1 MTVKNKFGFGCMRL
15 PLTDEKDPSSV
26 DQEQFNK
33 MVDLYMENGYNYF
46 DTSYAYHNG
55 ISEISI
61 KKAVV
66 DRYPRKSYM
75 IADKMPTWLLTKAED
90 NEKYVNEM
98 LNRLGID
105 YFDRFL
111 IHNINTPWFKK
122 AVNAETFDYLRKMKE
137 DGLASKI
144 GFSFHD
150 EPELL
155 EKTLKEYSNGF
166 DFALLEIN
174 YIDWNDPIIQSKKC
188 YELCVEYGLE
198 IYVMEPLKGGVILNT
213 TEDIKNDFK
222 KFNPNE
228 SIASLALRFCASLDN
243 VKVILSGM
251 SNIENTK
258 ENIETFNNFK
268 VLTDEEW
275 EFMEKEAEKLRKN
288 IVVACSE
295 CDYCIEHCPHNIPI
309 SDYFRI
315 YNAKKQNPDSNI
327 YTAYYHKLANEE
339 VSAEECN
346 ECGTCIDYCTQQI
359 DIPEELKKVVE
370 TFESGFNPYA

>member
-137 DGLASKI
+137 EGLASKI

-150 EPELL
+150 EPKLL

-213 TEDIKNDFK
+213 SDDIKNDFK

-268 VLTDEEW
+268 ALTDEEW
-275 EFMEKEAEKLRKN
+275 EFLEKEAEKLRKN
-288 IVVACSE
+288 IAVACSE

>member
-66 DRYPRKSYM
+66 DRYPRRSYM

-137 DGLASKI
+137 EGLASKI

-150 EPELL
+150 EPKLL

-213 TEDIKNDFK
+213 SDDIKNDFK

-268 VLTDEEW
+268 ALTDEEW
-275 EFMEKEAEKLRKN
+275 EFLEKEAEKLRKN
-288 IVVACSE
+288 IAVACSE

>member
-15 PLTDEKDPSSV
+15 PLTDKKDPSSV

-33 MVDLYMENGYNYF
+33 MVDLYLENGYNYF

-75 IADKMPTWLLTKAED
+75 ITDKMPTWLLTKAED

-137 DGLASKI
+137 EGLASKI

-213 TEDIKNDFK
+213 SDDIKNDFK

-268 VLTDEEW
+268 ALTDEEW
-275 EFMEKEAEKLRKN
+275 EFLEKEAEKLRKN
-288 IVVACSE
+288 IAVACSE